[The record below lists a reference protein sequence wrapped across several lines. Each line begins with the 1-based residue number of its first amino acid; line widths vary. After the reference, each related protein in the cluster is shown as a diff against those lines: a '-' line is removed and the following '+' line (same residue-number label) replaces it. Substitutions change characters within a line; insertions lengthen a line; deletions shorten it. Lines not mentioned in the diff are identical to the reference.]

1 MGLAGQQV
9 AQAFDLLADHLEIL
23 FNGHKTGILLQLLN
37 ACRRCKT
44 RESECAAKLLDIF
57 QHTLQIEN
65 RGDDFNSEIVNKA
78 LNIQKEGGHVLW
90 LGSLLDL

>member
-1 MGLAGQQV
+1 MK
-9 AQAFDLLADHLEIL
+9 QAFDLLADRLEVL
-23 FNGHKTGILLQLLN
+23 FNSHKSGILLQLLN

-44 RESECAAKLLDIF
+44 REEKCAAKLLDIF

-78 LNIQKEGGHVLW
+78 LNIQKEGGHVVFRDVAVD
-90 LGSLLDL
+90 S

>member
-1 MGLAGQQV
+1 MASMQV
-9 AQAFDLLADHLEIL
+9 EQAFDLLADRLEIL
-23 FNGHKTGILLQLLN
+23 FNNHKTGILLQLLN

-44 RESECAAKLLDIF
+44 REEMCAAKLLDIF

-78 LNIQKEGGHVLW
+78 LNTQKEGGHVHYHSIVQLIRR
-90 LGSLLDL
+90 